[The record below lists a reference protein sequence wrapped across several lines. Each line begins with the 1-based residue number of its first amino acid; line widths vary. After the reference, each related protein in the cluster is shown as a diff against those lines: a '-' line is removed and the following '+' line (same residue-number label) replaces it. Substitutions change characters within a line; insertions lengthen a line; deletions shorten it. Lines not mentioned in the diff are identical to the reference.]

1 MKNRIDAILFD
12 MGGTLRRTARRTR
25 DEKYQ
30 IIQRIMEL
38 IGMQGSV
45 EEFSRRL
52 SRRAKAY
59 KRWAEQT
66 HIELKES
73 DLWTQWMLPDLPVAQ
88 IQPMAV
94 QLNQLYREALGL
106 RVIFPE
112 SREVVL
118 ELFRRGYRLGLVSN
132 TTSSVEVPALLMELE
147 ITGCFDTVILSTVIG
162 KRKPDPSILLA
173 ATQNMG
179 VVPGHCVYIGDRID
193 RDVAAARQAGFAKA
207 IILRGPR
214 QPREVEA
221 DITNLAPDQTIQNLR
236 ELLEIFPLRSK
247 PEPASVYNASL
258 STMWAI
264 KTLPTL
270 EDFFEFARRTGF
282 ARIELNHKVTSAMLS
297 GIDLENYRFSS
308 VHEPCP
314 ADISAD
320 ELKKWDW
327 LISSTK
333 EENRCQGVKAIQ
345 RTIDLAHKLGAP
357 TIVIHAGQAHADQQP
372 EKELRSLIALGKREA
387 DEYRNI
393 RQKMV
398 AVRAKSAEASF
409 AAVRKSLAELLA
421 YADGTGVCLGIENR
435 YHYNEIPSPDELEE
449 LLTLAGPDRI
459 GFLFDV
465 GHAEALDR
473 LGFYQHE
480 EWLTRFGT
488 RIVGTHLHDM
498 IGTTDHYAPGLGNVD
513 FSKVA
518 AYLPGNAYRTC
529 EFQTFN
535 NPEQVK
541 AGLKLLMERGCIH
554 LQS

>member
-1 MKNRIDAILFD
+1 MNNRIDAILFD

-30 IIQRIMEL
+30 VIRRMMEL
-38 IGMQGSV
+38 IGLQGPV

-52 SRRAKAY
+52 ARRANAY
-59 KRWAEQT
+59 KKWAEET
-66 HIELKES
+66 HIELSES
-73 DLWTQWMLPDLPVAQ
+73 DLWSQWMLPDFPAEQ
-88 IQPMAV
+88 IKPMGV

-106 RVIFPE
+106 RVVFPE

-132 TTSSVEVPALLMELE
+132 TTSSVEVPALLKELE
-147 ITGCFDTVILSTVIG
+147 ITGCFETVVLSTVVG
-162 KRKPDPSILLA
+162 KRKPDPAILLDA
-173 ATQNMG
+173 AQRMG
-179 VVPGHCVYIGDRID
+179 IEPERCAYIGDRID
-193 RDVAAARQAGFAKA
+193 RDVAAARQAGFSKA
-207 IILRGPR
+207 IILRDPR
-214 QPREVEA
+214 HPRAVE
-221 DITNLAPDQTIQNLR
+221 TNVPNLAPDQTIQNLH
-236 ELLEIFPLRSK
+236 ELLHLFPPRPM
-247 PEPASVYNASL
+247 PEPATVYDASL

-282 ARIELNHKVTSAMLS
+282 ARIELNHKVTSAMLA
-297 GIDLENYRFSS
+297 GIDLKKYQFSS

-320 ELKKWDW
+320 ELKKRDW
-327 LISSTK
+327 LISSTD
-333 EENRCQGVKAIQ
+333 EEKRCDGVKAIQ
-345 RTIDLAHKLGAP
+345 RTIDLAHKIGARA
-357 TIVIHAGQAHADQQP
+357 IVIHAGHAHPDSLP
-372 EKELRSLIALGKREA
+372 EKELRSLLASGQYDTNSYRE
-387 DEYRNI
+387 I
-393 RQKMV
+393 QQKMI
-398 AVRAKSAEASF
+398 AVRAETATASF
-409 AAVRKSLAELLA
+409 EAVRKSLQELLA

-459 GFLFDV
+459 GFLYDA

-473 LGFYQHE
+473 MGFYTHE
-480 EWLTRFGT
+480 EWLKRFGP

-498 IGTTDHYAPGLGNVD
+498 IGTTDHYTPGLGEID
-513 FSKVA
+513 FSRIA
-518 AYLPGNAYRTC
+518 PYLPENAYRTC
-529 EFQTFN
+529 EFQSFN

-541 AGLKLLMERGCIH
+541 AGLIHLSEQGCIK